1 MQTFKSNLKSV
12 ISLSEHE
19 HRPTVRKSYTCKYY
33 YTCKFVK
40 SALAS
45 HQAVRNVNKLTQER
59 RRPYANIVK
68 SALVS
73 HRIASSILHTGSK
86 PYTCNHCKKHCF
98 WSSSHYKEQEQ
109 PHSAAIN
116 YRNDYD
122 ALGASLV
129 NCLE

>member
-86 PYTCNHCKKHCF
+86 PYTCNHCKSIAFGPRHTT
-98 WSSSHYKEQEQ
+98 
-109 PHSAAIN
+109 
-116 YRNDYD
+116 RNKNN
-122 ALGASLV
+122 LTVQRLITGMTTMHWERVWLTV
-129 NCLE
+129 